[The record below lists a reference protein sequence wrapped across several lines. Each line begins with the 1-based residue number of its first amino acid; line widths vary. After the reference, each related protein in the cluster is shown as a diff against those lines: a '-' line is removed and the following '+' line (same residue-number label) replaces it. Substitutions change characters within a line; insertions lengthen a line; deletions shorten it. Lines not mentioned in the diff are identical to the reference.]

1 MNVLAKLFMRMWIL
15 RANPQDLPASQVLTY
30 GLAFVYVVISTL
42 SVISRISLPAA
53 FAASMLDLGLLV
65 LTVHALLAIAK
76 VPERGMQ
83 TLSAIFGASIVLV
96 IVSTAMMAIADTPSV
111 RGTMLLMLLA
121 WYLLIFGHVLRQA
134 ISMPVLLGAL
144 IGLLYLMLSAALT
157 STLFFPGPG
166 EGGAGS

>member
-83 TLSAIFGASIVLV
+83 TLSAIFGASQYRVGHRLDGNDGDCRYTERTRDHVVDVTGLVPADIRPCPATGDFHAGTARRVDRPVVPDAVSSPDQYIV
-96 IVSTAMMAIADTPSV
+96 
-111 RGTMLLMLLA
+111 
-121 WYLLIFGHVLRQA
+121 
-134 ISMPVLLGAL
+134 
-144 IGLLYLMLSAALT
+144 
-157 STLFFPGPG
+157 FPWPW
-166 EGGAGS
+166 